1 MRVLRSKKQLV
12 KIQER
17 TTLPGLL
24 ELSPRVLLGDFPLT
38 LEMSVQTV
46 VVHPRSKCL
55 SSFTHSGS
63 KHDCII
69 PASRPVRLDIHKI
82 RQQSHHSQVVAAM
95 HLGISLTALK
105 VACRQLGV
113 VSWISLREQ
122 SSDTQPAAPSATG
135 GQGAPD
141 DAAQSPQPPVVKDE
155 IDAKDVHEPEDCL
168 KVINVKAGISNMTI
182 GEAIKQG
189 QANSHHQTP
198 DVAACKQSHAVGCTL
213 SSLSQHPAGPTSSM
227 VPQGHVHDQELCWQ
241 ATTLGWQP
249 TELGW
254 EPTMSSMMRP
264 CTTPGVQPPF
274 LSPPCANDHSPGLW
288 QPPSMVPQGH
298 VHDQDQ
304 GLQATTL
311 GWQPAELGWET
322 TMMST
327 RATPGVQPPFLS
339 LPCANDH
346 GPGLWQ
352 PPSRC
357 RHNGGPHCPVSIARS
372 LGLRFDL
379 WRGEWVIDDCAAAAG
394 THTHTHTHT
403 HTYAHPRTHTRK
415 HTRTRTRTRPVSD
428 GGSRI
433 DH

>member
-198 DVAACKQSHAVGCTL
+198 DVAACKENQAVGCTL
-213 SSLSQHPAGPTSSM
+213 SSLSQHPA
-227 VPQGHVHDQELCWQ
+227 
-241 ATTLGWQP
+241 
-249 TELGW
+249 
-254 EPTMSSMMRP
+254 
-264 CTTPGVQPPF
+264 
-274 LSPPCANDHSPGLW
+274 W

-352 PPSRC
+352 PPIRF
-357 RHNGGPHCPVSIARS
+357 RHNGGQHCPVSITRS

-394 THTHTHTHT
+394 TQPHPYPHPHPHQHQHPHQHPNTHTHTHT
-403 HTYAHPRTHTRK
+403 HTYSVRAHAHA
-415 HTRTRTRTRPVSD
+415 HANAH
-428 GGSRI
+428 GQ
-433 DH
+433 